1 MKDDVA
7 RIIEKAIQLEL
18 NVAKLYMVF
27 QKALPDDADFWW
39 RLALEEQNHAAL
51 VRTLKE
57 NFVPKGIVPDELL
70 SSSLH
75 KIETINAQIVKQ
87 ITEFKTTPPSREEAF
102 NIAHQFEQS
111 AGELHFQIF
120 MGNVKEVLID
130 QIFQKLNGEDKDHAI
145 RIRSYMEMYGISCK
159 E

>member
-1 MKDDVA
+1 MNQGISKLV
-7 RIIEKAIQLEL
+7 ENSVKLEL

-27 QKALPDDADFWW
+27 HRAFRGDADFWW
-39 RLALEEQNHAAL
+39 RLALEEKNHAAL

-57 NFVPKGIVPDELL
+57 SFVPKGIVPDKLL

-75 KIETINAQIVKQ
+75 KIETINARIVAEIAKF
-87 ITEFKTTPPSREEAF
+87 TAAPPSREEAF
-102 NIAHQFEQS
+102 NIAYQLEQS

-120 MGNVKEVLID
+120 MGNIKELLID

-145 RIRSYMEMYGISCK
+145 RIRYYMDMYGISCK